1 MRRYATELVT
11 HVDRRHAA
19 VSRTRLLMLREKAVT
34 SLLSLLLSIH
44 HLRQYLKR
52 VMLPLLVL
60 LVLRRRSSPA
70 PRLLEE
76 VAEEE

>member
-1 MRRYATELVT
+1 
-11 HVDRRHAA
+11 
-19 VSRTRLLMLREKAVT
+19 MLRETAVS

-44 HLRQYLKR
+44 HLRQHLKR

-60 LVLRRRSSPA
+60 LVLRRRSS
-70 PRLLEE
+70 LLEE